1 MYSWRHPPSLLYR
14 KLNCTTS
21 LWMSAIFIIF
31 NRITRNT
38 RTLLYYVCFI
48 NIHPHLPFKGTSSK
62 LLARCRYRYFTKLI
76 ETCKQI
82 NFQENRGEFSL
93 LVLSLNLE
101 PLSNLTIKK
110 PLNITNKKLSVKL
123 YWAVLYDPKCWS
135 LPCLVFFSTVFPTSL
150 QVIENLLARSQKFQN
165 PFCSVQIQ
173 WWKQEL
179 ENLGTHDLLTLFLY
193 MFCTI
198 RLFFFK
204 FVSLHFSY
212 SLFLKYRWKSID

>member
-1 MYSWRHPPSLLYR
+1 MYSYRTRWQVARQKHMLVYSHSILYHSLLFPLASH
-14 KLNCTTS
+14 KTP
-21 LWMSAIFIIF
+21 
-31 NRITRNT
+31 
-38 RTLLYYVCFI
+38 
-48 NIHPHLPFKGTSSK
+48 HP
-62 LLARCRYRYFTKLI
+62 
-76 ETCKQI
+76 E
-82 NFQENRGEFSL
+82 
-93 LVLSLNLE
+93 
-101 PLSNLTIKK
+101 SNLTIKK

-123 YWAVLYDPKCWS
+123 CWSVLYDPKCWS